1 MHWLMSDGNHM
12 PWAFH
17 LTDVINFLQW
27 IGLSKAT
34 LGAHGGG
41 EILESVLLFQ
51 LFAEHRIFPES

>member
-1 MHWLMSDGNHM
+1 MSDGNHM

-17 LTDVINFLQW
+17 LTDVINFLQR